1 MAFEIKQSLK
11 LGQHLVM
18 TPQLQQAI
26 KLLQLNRLEMQE
38 LINQELVE
46 NPCLEEVAE
55 LDAYDAPPEG
65 ESGDTNN
72 LENMESREAEGSN
85 SEEMLSPQGEEK
97 IVDGKGE
104 VDWEEYMENF
114 ASGPTLPSTREIPDE
129 LPNYENMV
137 AAATDL
143 VSHLE
148 WQVSLSDLTDAERA
162 LARLVIGNLSDDG
175 FFTGSLED
183 IAKELEFDFED
194 AEEVLKIIQRFDPIG
209 VAARDVRE
217 CLVVQASLLYDED
230 SLVMKL
236 IKNHLE
242 DLEKRN
248 LSAICKATG
257 APEEDVREAA
267 REIRE
272 EFDPKP
278 GRSFSGGSDTHYITP
293 DVYVYKVGEDFAIQL
308 NEDGLPKLR
317 VSAYYKKILIQAK
330 AEAKAHGKGD
340 PKLTKD
346 YLQDK
351 LRAAV
356 WLIKSI
362 HNRQKTIYR
371 VMESI
376 VKHQRNFFDQGVH
389 FLKPMVLREVANDI
403 GVHESTISRV
413 TTNKYVHTPVGTFEL
428 KYFFNSGISTG
439 DGSGDVASESVKEK
453 IRSLIGKEDSKRPL
467 SDQKLVEL
475 LQEDGI
481 EIARRTVAK
490 YRESMNILSSARRK
504 KLF

>member
-1 MAFEIKQSLK
+1 MAFEIKQTLK
-11 LGQHLVM
+11 LGQSLVM

-55 LDAYDAPPEG
+55 LDAYEEEG
-65 ESGDTNN
+65 DSKEN
-72 LENMESREAEGSN
+72 LENMESREAEGAT

-104 VDWEEYMENF
+104 IDWEEYMESF
-114 ASGPTLPSTREIPDE
+114 SSGPSLPSTREIPDE

-137 AAATDL
+137 ATGTDL
-143 VSHLE
+143 ISHLQ
-148 WQVSLSDLTDAERA
+148 WQISMSDMTEQECV
-162 LARLVIGNLSDDG
+162 LAKMIIGNLSDDG
-175 FFTGSLED
+175 FFIGSLPD
-183 IAKELEFDFED
+183 ICKELNFELED
-194 AEEVLKIIQRFDPIG
+194 AEEVLKMIQRFDPLG
-209 VAARDVRE
+209 VAARDVKE
-217 CLVVQASLLYDED
+217 CLLVQAELVYDKD
-230 SLVMKL
+230 SLIMKIL
-236 IKNHLE
+236 QNHLE

-248 LSAICKATG
+248 IAAITKATG
-257 APEEDVREAA
+257 APEEDVKETA
-267 REIRE
+267 RLIKE
-272 EFDPKP
+272 ELDPKP
-278 GRSFSGGSDTHYITP
+278 GRSFVSTSSDTHYIVP
-293 DVYVYKVGEDFAIQL
+293 DVYVYKVGEDYAIQL

-317 VSAYYKKILIQAK
+317 VSAYYKKILTQAK

-376 VKHQRNFFDQGVH
+376 VKHQTQFFEKGVH
-389 FLKPMVLREVANDI
+389 FLKPMVLREVAVDL

-413 TTNKYVHTPVGTFEL
+413 TSNKYVHTPVGTFEL
-428 KYFFNSGISTG
+428 KYFFNSGISSG
-439 DGSGDVASESVKEK
+439 DGTGDVASESVKEK

-490 YRESMNILSSARRK
+490 YREGLNILSSARRK

>member
-11 LGQHLVM
+11 LGQNLVM

-46 NPCLEEVAE
+46 NPVLEEVAE
-55 LDAYDAPPEG
+55 LDAYEQES
-65 ESGDTNN
+65 ESGENNN
-72 LENMESREAEGSN
+72 LETMENREAEGAS
-85 SEEMLSPQGEEK
+85 SEEMLTPQGEEK
-97 IVDGKGE
+97 IIDGKGE
-104 VDWEEYMENF
+104 IDWEEYMENF
-114 ASGPTLPSTREIPDE
+114 ASGPNLPSTREIPDE

-137 AAATDL
+137 AAGTDL

-148 WQVSLSDLTDAERA
+148 WQISVSDLAEDERA

-175 FFTGSLED
+175 FFIGNLTD
-183 IAKELEFDFED
+183 IAKELNFDLED
-194 AEEVLKIIQRFDPIG
+194 AEEVLKIIQRFDPLG
-209 VAARDVRE
+209 VAARDVKE
-217 CLVVQASLLYDED
+217 CLLVQANLLYDPD
-230 SLVMKL
+230 HLVMK
-236 IKNHLE
+236 IIHNHLE

-248 LSAICKATG
+248 LVAITKATG
-257 APEEDVREAA
+257 APEDEIKEAA
-267 REIRE
+267 RQIKED
-272 EFDPKP
+272 FDPKP
-278 GRSFSGGSDTHYITP
+278 GRSFNTGSDTHYIVP

-376 VKHQRNFFDQGVH
+376 VKHQRDFFDKGVH

-428 KYFFNSGISTG
+428 KYFFNSGISSG

-453 IRSLIGKEDSKRPL
+453 IRMLISKEDSKRPL

-475 LQEDGI
+475 LSEDGI

-490 YRESMNILSSARRK
+490 YRESLNILSSARRK

>member
-46 NPCLEEVAE
+46 NPVLEEVAE
-55 LDAYDAPPEG
+55 LDAYDNES
-65 ESGDTNN
+65 ESGDSNN
-72 LENMESREAEGSN
+72 LETMENREAEGATT
-85 SEEMLSPQGEEK
+85 EEMLAPQGEEK

-104 VDWEEYMENF
+104 TDWEEYMENF
-114 ASGPTLPSTREIPDE
+114 ASGPSLPSTREIPDE

-148 WQVSLSDLTDAERA
+148 WQVSMSDMAEDECV
-162 LARLVIGNLSDDG
+162 LARNIIGNLSDDG
-175 FFTGSLED
+175 FFIGSLED
-183 IAKELEFDFED
+183 IAKELEFNLED
-194 AEEVLKIIQRFDPIG
+194 AEEVLKMIQRFDPLG
-209 VAARDVRE
+209 VAARDVKE
-217 CLVVQASLLYDED
+217 CLMVQASLLYDPD
-230 SLVMKL
+230 HLVMKL
-236 IKNHLE
+236 IQHHLE

-248 LSAICKATG
+248 MAAITKATG
-257 APEEDVREAA
+257 APEEDVKDAA
-267 REIRE
+267 RQIKE

-278 GRSFSGGSDTHYITP
+278 GRSFGGGSETYYIVP
-293 DVYVYKVGEDFAIQL
+293 DVYVYKVGDDFAIQL

-376 VKHQRNFFDQGVH
+376 VKHQRDFFDKGVH
-389 FLKPMVLREVANDI
+389 FLKPMVLREVAGDI

-428 KYFFNSGISTG
+428 KYFFNSGISSG

-453 IRSLIGKEDSKRPL
+453 IRSLISKEDDKRPL

-475 LQEDGI
+475 LSEDGI

>member
-1 MAFEIKQSLK
+1 
-11 LGQHLVM
+11 
-18 TPQLQQAI
+18 
-26 KLLQLNRLEMQE
+26 
-38 LINQELVE
+38 
-46 NPCLEEVAE
+46 
-55 LDAYDAPPEG
+55 
-65 ESGDTNN
+65 
-72 LENMESREAEGSN
+72 
-85 SEEMLSPQGEEK
+85 
-97 IVDGKGE
+97 
-104 VDWEEYMENF
+104 EEYMENF
-114 ASGPTLPSTREIPDE
+114 ASGPALPSTREIPDE

-137 AAATDL
+137 AQTTDL
-143 VSHLE
+143 VGHLE
-148 WQVSLSDLTDAERA
+148 WQISMSDLAEDERR
-162 LARLVIGNLSDDG
+162 LARMIIGNMSDDG
-175 FFTGSLED
+175 FFIGSLED
-183 IAKELEFDFED
+183 IAKELDFNLED

-209 VAARDVRE
+209 VCARTVRE
-217 CLVVQASLLYDED
+217 CLLVQASLLFDKEH
-230 SLVMKL
+230 LVMK
-236 IKNHLE
+236 IIENHLE

-248 LSAICKATG
+248 IAAVTKATG
-257 APEEDVREAA
+257 APEDDVKEAA
-267 REIRE
+267 RQIKE

-278 GRSFSGGSDTHYITP
+278 GRSFGGGSDTHYITP
-293 DVYVYKVGEDFAIQL
+293 DVYVYKIADDFAIQL

-376 VKHQRNFFDQGVH
+376 VKHQRDFFDKGVH
-389 FLKPMVLREVANDI
+389 FLKPMVLREVASDI

-428 KYFFNSGISTG
+428 KYFFNSGISSG

-453 IRSLIGKEDSKRPL
+453 IRSLISKEDAKRPL

>member
-55 LDAYDAPPEG
+55 LDAYEDSN
-65 ESGDTNN
+65 ESTEN
-72 LENMESREAEGSN
+72 LENMENREAEGSTT
-85 SEEMLSPQGEEK
+85 EEMLTPQGDDK

-104 VDWEEYMENF
+104 IDWEEYMENF
-114 ASGPTLPSTREIPDE
+114 ASGPSLPSTREIPEE
-129 LPNYENMV
+129 LPNFENMV
-137 AAATDL
+137 AAGTDL
-143 VSHLE
+143 VSHLQ
-148 WQVSLSDLTDAERA
+148 WQVSMSDLTEDECV
-162 LARLVIGNLSDDG
+162 LAKMIIGNLSEDG
-175 FFTGSLED
+175 FFIGSLED
-183 IAKELEFDFED
+183 IARELNFDLED
-194 AEEVLKIIQRFDPIG
+194 AEEVLKLIQRFDPMG

-217 CLVVQASLLYDED
+217 CLLVQASLIFDED
-230 SLVMKL
+230 SLILK
-236 IKNHLE
+236 IIRNHLE
-242 DLEKRN
+242 DLERRN
-248 LSAICKATG
+248 LAVISKATG

-267 REIRE
+267 RQIKE

-278 GRSFSGGSDTHYITP
+278 GRSFGGGGDTHYIVP
-293 DVYVYKVGEDFAIQL
+293 DVYVYKIGEDFAIQL

-340 PKLTKD
+340 PKLTKE

-376 VKHQRNFFDQGVH
+376 VKYQRDFFDKGVH
-389 FLKPMVLREVANDI
+389 FLKPMVLREVAGDI

-428 KYFFNSGISTG
+428 KYFFNSGISSG
-439 DGSGDVASESVKEK
+439 DGSADVASESVKEK
-453 IRSLIGKEDSKRPL
+453 IRSLIGKEDTKRPL

-490 YRESMNILSSARRK
+490 YRESMHILSSARRK

>member
-46 NPCLEEVAE
+46 NPCLEELGE
-55 LDAYDAPPEG
+55 LEQYEEEPEG
-65 ESGDTNN
+65 GDQND
-72 LENMESREAEGSN
+72 LGKMESESAEGKSA
-85 SEEMLSPQGEEK
+85 EEMMTPQGEEK

-104 VDWEEYMENF
+104 IDWEEYMENF
-114 ASGPTLPSTREIPDE
+114 ASGPALPSTREIPDE

-137 AAATDL
+137 ASTTDL
-143 VSHLE
+143 VGHLE
-148 WQVSLSDLTDAERA
+148 WQISMSDLAPNERV
-162 LARLVIGNLSDDG
+162 LAKMIVGNLSDDG
-175 FFTGSLED
+175 FFIGSLQD
-183 IAKELEFDFED
+183 IAAELEFDLED
-194 AEEVLKIIQRFDPIG
+194 AEEVLKVIQRFDPIG
-209 VAARDVRE
+209 VCARDVRE
-217 CLVVQASLLYDED
+217 CLLVQASLLFDKD
-230 SLVMKL
+230 HLVMK
-236 IKNHLE
+236 IIENHLE

-248 LSAICKATG
+248 LAAVTKATG
-257 APEEDVREAA
+257 APEEDVKDAA
-267 REIRE
+267 RQIKE

-278 GRSFSGGSDTHYITP
+278 GRSFGGGSDTHYITP
-293 DVYVYKVGEDFAIQL
+293 DVYVYKVADDFAIQL

-376 VKHQRNFFDQGVH
+376 VKHQRDFFDKGVH
-389 FLKPMVLREVANDI
+389 FLKPMVLREVASDI

-428 KYFFNSGISTG
+428 KYFFNSGISSG

-453 IRSLIGKEDSKRPL
+453 IRSLISKEDSKRPL

-475 LQEDGI
+475 LQDDGI

>member
-11 LGQHLVM
+11 LGQSLVM

-46 NPCLEEVAE
+46 NPCLEEVSE
-55 LDAYDAPPEG
+55 IDAYQDENDSS
-65 ESGDTNN
+65 EN
-72 LENMESREAEGSN
+72 LENMETREAEGSTT
-85 SEEMLSPQGEEK
+85 EEMLAPQGEEK
-97 IVDGKGE
+97 VVDGKPE
-104 VDWEEYMENF
+104 IDWEEYMESF
-114 ASGPTLPSTREIPDE
+114 SAGPSLPSTREIPDE

-137 AAATDL
+137 AAGTDL

-148 WQVSLSDLTDAERA
+148 WQVSMSDMTDEERM
-162 LARLVIGNLSDDG
+162 LAKNIIGNLSEDG
-175 FFTGSLED
+175 FFIGSLPD
-183 IAKELEFDFED
+183 IAKELNFDLED
-194 AEEVLKIIQRFDPIG
+194 AEEVLKMIQRFDPMG

-217 CLVVQASLLYDED
+217 CLLVQASILYDKD
-230 SLVMKL
+230 SLVVRV
-236 IKNHLE
+236 IQNHLE

-248 LSAICKATG
+248 IAAITKGTG
-257 APEEDVREAA
+257 APEEDVKEAA
-267 REIRE
+267 RQIKED
-272 EFDPKP
+272 FDPKP
-278 GRSFSGGSDTHYITP
+278 GRTYFTGSSDTHYIVP
-293 DVYVYKVGEDFAIQL
+293 DVYVVKVGDDYAIQL
-308 NEDGLPKLR
+308 NEDGLPKLK
-317 VSAYYKKILIQAK
+317 VSAYYKKILTQAK
-330 AEAKAHGKGD
+330 LEAKAHGKGD

-351 LRAAV
+351 LRSAV

-376 VKHQRNFFDQGVH
+376 VKHQRDFFEKGVH

-428 KYFFNSGISTG
+428 KYFFNSGISSG
-439 DGSGDVASESVKEK
+439 DGTADVASESVKEK
-453 IRSLIGKEDSKRPL
+453 IRSLIAKEDPKRPL

-475 LQEDGI
+475 LKEDGI
-481 EIARRTVAK
+481 DIARRTVAK
-490 YRESMNILSSARRK
+490 YREGLNILSSARRK
-504 KLF
+504 TLF